1 MKNLVK
7 VAFLLDCL
15 LMFATRTIS
24 SNDWECGFLEN
35 VENDPVSLDVS
46 AQLHCFYHED
56 ARMHNSEISEEGRS

>member
-35 VENDPVSLDVS
+35 VENDAVSLDATTLLLS
-46 AQLHCFYHED
+46 RGRTDAQQ
-56 ARMHNSEISEEGRS
+56 RSI

>member
-24 SNDWECGFLEN
+24 ANDWECGFLEN
-35 VENDPVSLDVS
+35 DENDPVAS
-46 AQLHCFYHED
+46 AHLHFFYHED
-56 ARMHNSEISEEGRS
+56 TRMHNSETSEEGCS